1 MKHRLVPGL
10 VRSLILVCLIS
21 TGLMPR
27 WSAVAEDLP
36 LDSPPAIAQTQQQ
49 SSQTTQSAITQEFR
63 RINNLLVLLNRQN
76 DSLRARI
83 DVLERNL
90 RATMSVIPQLRTSME
105 SVVEAKTAMDSLELA
120 MINQMSLINNKIRLL
135 EDKAAFIDSTNFEIL
150 TQLVLLENKIVSLT
164 SSFNEVM
171 AARQTTPPITAT
183 GLTDEEFRDRY
194 VLALTS
200 YQNGQYREGVQ
211 RFLDIIESRSNHEL
225 SDNAQYWLAE
235 CYYAMGDFKQA
246 INEFQGVFNYPASEK
261 VPDAQYKIALSYWN
275 IANYDLARNEFQKV
289 LNNYPGTDVA
299 EKARRFLQSQ

>member
-10 VRSLILVCLIS
+10 IRSLILVCLIL
-21 TGLMPR
+21 TGLIPR
-27 WSAVAEDLP
+27 WSVVAEDLP
-36 LDSPPAIAQTQQQ
+36 LDSPPTIAQTQQQ
-49 SSQTTQSAITQEFR
+49 SSQTSQSAITQEFR

-105 SVVEAKTAMDSLELA
+105 SVVEAKTAMDSLEIA

-171 AARQTTPPITAT
+171 AAREAAPSMTPI

-200 YQNGQYREGVQ
+200 YQNGQYREGAQ
-211 RFLDIIESRSNHEL
+211 RFLDLLESRSNHSL
-225 SDNAQYWLAE
+225 SANAQYWLAE
-235 CYYAMGDFKQA
+235 CFYA
-246 INEFQGVFNYPASEK
+246 
-261 VPDAQYKIALSYWN
+261 
-275 IANYDLARNEFQKV
+275 
-289 LNNYPGTDVA
+289 
-299 EKARRFLQSQ
+299 